1 MGTLS
6 INFLLLRFTYQI
18 SAWVFSLIGF
28 YSYIKTFAICK
39 PTVFTEKFLKKAK
52 IFLFLF
58 LCSG

>member
-39 PTVFTEKFLKKAK
+39 PTVFTEAILKK
-52 IFLFLF
+52 
-58 LCSG
+58 S